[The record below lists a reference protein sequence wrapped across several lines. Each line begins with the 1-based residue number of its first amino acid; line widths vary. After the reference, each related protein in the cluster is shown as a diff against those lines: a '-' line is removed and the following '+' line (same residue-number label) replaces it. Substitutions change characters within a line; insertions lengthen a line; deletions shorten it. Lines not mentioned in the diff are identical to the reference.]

1 MKSHKYWAM
10 GAIVAMI
17 GAFYTGYKGPRKP
30 HKYLAFA
37 SLICMLMS
45 IYSGY
50 QMGVR
55 KKLRR

>member
-55 KKLRR
+55 KN